1 VYFGPGFLTMKLTI
15 IGTGY
20 VGLVTGACF
29 AEVGHRVICVDN
41 DAAKVRILEE
51 GGIPI
56 YEPGLE
62 ELVKRNREAGRL
74 TFTTSTGEGVE
85 RSDVIFIA
93 VPTPPQEDGSVDL
106 SFIEKVAREIAAAM
120 TSYKIVVDKST
131 VPVRTGDKVSET
143 IKRYCKARVEFD
155 VVSNPEFL
163 REGFAV
169 EDLMKPDRIVIGV
182 RSRRPVPAMNE
193 IYSPFNAP
201 IIVTDINS
209 AELIKHASN
218 SFLALKISYIN
229 AISVMCE
236 ATGANVQEVANG
248 MGMDDRIGRRFLNA
262 SLGFG
267 GSCFPKDL
275 SAFIKIAEQVGYSFG
290 LLKEVQKINEE
301 QMARFVKKII
311 DTLWVLKDKT
321 IGVLGLAFKQNTDDV
336 RMSPAIDLCQRLQK
350 EGARLRV
357 HDPKAMEKAK
367 AILKDVCFVEDM
379 NDVAEG
385 CDALV
390 IATEW
395 DEFKTL
401 NLERARRLLTHPIM
415 FDGRNLFDPV
425 EMEKMGY
432 IYKSIGR

>member
-1 VYFGPGFLTMKLTI
+1 MRLTI

-29 AEVGHRVICVDN
+29 AEVGHQVICVDN
-41 DAAKVRILEE
+41 NKDKVKLLQS

-62 ELVKRNREAGRL
+62 ELVKKNVSASRL
-74 TFTTSTGEGVE
+74 RFTASTAEGVQE
-85 RSDVIFIA
+85 SDVVFIA
-93 VPTPPQEDGSVDL
+93 VPTPPQPDGSVDL
-106 SFIEKVAREIAAAM
+106 SFIESVAREIAGAM

-131 VPVRTGDKVSET
+131 VPVKTGDKVAET
-143 IKRYCKARVEFD
+143 IKRYCKAKVDFD

-182 RSRRPVPAMNE
+182 RSPRPVAAMRE
-193 IYSPFNAP
+193 IYAPFNAP

-209 AELIKHASN
+209 AELIKHAAN

-229 AISVMCE
+229 AMANICE
-236 ATGANVQEVANG
+236 ASGANVQEVANG
-248 MGMDDRIGRRFLNA
+248 IGLDARIGRRFLDA
-262 SLGFG
+262 GLGFG

-275 SAFIKIAEQVGYSFG
+275 SAFIKISEQLGYEFR
-290 LLKEVQKINEE
+290 LLKEVQRINAE
-301 QMARFVKKII
+301 QMERFLKKIT
-311 DTLWVLKDKT
+311 DTLWVLKDKK

-336 RMSPAIDLCQRLQK
+336 RLSPAIDLCQRLLK
-350 EGARLRV
+350 EGAVLRV
-357 HDPKAMEKAK
+357 HDPKAMDKAK
-367 AILKDVCFVEDM
+367 DVLKNVTYVDDM
-379 NDVAEG
+379 NEVADG

-395 DEFKTL
+395 PVFKKL
-401 NLERARRLLTHPIM
+401 DLERARKLLTHPIL
-415 FDGRNLFDPV
+415 FDGRNLLDPK
-425 EMEKMGY
+425 EMEALGF
-432 IYKSIGR
+432 IYKSVGR

>member
-1 VYFGPGFLTMKLTI
+1 MKLTI

-20 VGLVTGACF
+20 VGLVTGTCF
-29 AEVGHRVICVDN
+29 AEVGHEVTCVDN
-41 DAAKVRILEE
+41 DATKVNVLRA

-62 ELVKRNREAGRL
+62 ELVKKNVASGRL
-74 TFTTSTGEGVE
+74 SFTTSTAEGVE

-93 VPTPPQEDGSVDL
+93 VPTPPLPDGSVDM
-106 SFIEKVAREIAAAM
+106 SFLEKVAREIAGAL

-131 VPVRTGDKVSET
+131 VPVQTGDKVAET
-143 IKRYCKARVEFD
+143 IKRYNKAHVDFD

-169 EDLMKPDRIVIGV
+169 EDLMHPDRVVVGV
-182 RSRRPVPAMNE
+182 RSQRPVPALKE
-193 IYSPFNAP
+193 IYAPFKAP
-201 IIVTDINS
+201 IIITDINS

-229 AISVMCE
+229 AIAVLCE

-248 MGMDDRIGRRFLNA
+248 MGMDERIGRRFLQA

-275 SAFIKIAEQVGYSFG
+275 SAFVKIAEQVGYDFR
-290 LLKEVQKINEE
+290 LLKEVQHINAM
-301 QMARFVKKII
+301 QMDRFVKKIQ
-311 DTLWVLKDKT
+311 DTLWVFKDKT
-321 IGVLGLAFKQNTDDV
+321 IGVLGLAFKQNTDDI
-336 RMSPAIDLCQRLQK
+336 RMSPALDLCHRLQK
-350 EGARLRV
+350 EGAILRV

-367 AILKDVCFVEDM
+367 AVLKDVTYVEDM
-379 NDVAEG
+379 NAVAEG

-395 DEFKTL
+395 EEFKKL
-401 NLERARRLLTHPIM
+401 DLDRARKALTHPIL
-415 FDGRNLFDPV
+415 FDGRNLFDPG
-425 EMEKMGY
+425 EMEKLGF